1 MHDSIN
7 FKSKVSATSV
17 SVVGPKGYHSTRVRK
32 DAHRTL
38 YVASLSNFSK
48 HNAFFPKLSIIFV
61 AFYLFT
67 DII

>member
-17 SVVGPKGYHSTRVRK
+17 SVADPKGYQSTRVRE
-32 DAHRTL
+32 DAQRAL

-48 HNAFFPKLSIIFV
+48 HNAFFGN
-61 AFYLFT
+61 
-67 DII
+67 